1 MKFMAAPASP
11 SALADDLPGGAASDA
26 AEPVEAAYSTIV
38 PAQIAETADIDP
50 RATIGDGSL
59 VWHLAQVR
67 EYARVGDGS
76 IIGRGAYIG
85 PGVIVGKNCK
95 VQNYALVY
103 EPALLEDG
111 VFVGPGAVFTNDLF
125 PRAINV
131 DGSRKTNDD
140 WDAVGV
146 TVRTG
151 ASIGA
156 RAVCIAPITIGRWAL
171 VAAGSVVTKDVVDF
185 ALVAGTPARRI
196 GWVGRSGAVLRDD
209 GDGVFFCPK
218 TAEVYRE
225 SDGILRPA

>member
-1 MKFMAAPASP
+1 MKFMAAQAPPSP
-11 SALADDLPGGAASDA
+11 LADRLAAGAASEVAQPIAVDPDLVA
-26 AEPVEAAYSTIV
+26 

-67 EYARVGDGS
+67 EYARVGSGS

-111 VFVGPGAVFTNDLF
+111 VFIGPGVVFTNDLF
-125 PRAINV
+125 PRAVNV
-131 DGSRKTNDD
+131 DGSRKTDAD

-196 GWVGRSGAVLRDD
+196 GWVGRSAAVLRDE
-209 GDGVFFCPK
+209 GDGIFVCPK

-225 SDGILRPA
+225 SDGSLRLV

>member
-1 MKFMAAPASP
+1 MKFVAAQAPP
-11 SALADDLPGGAASDA
+11 SALTDRASVVAAS
-26 AEPVEAAYSTIV
+26 EAAKPIEVTPATVS
-38 PAQIAETADIDP
+38 PAQIAESADVDP
-50 RATIGDGSL
+50 RATVGDGSL

-67 EYARVGDGS
+67 EYARVGGGS

-111 VFVGPGAVFTNDLF
+111 VFLGPGVVLTNDLF

-151 ASIGA
+151 ASVGA

-196 GWVGRSGAVLRDD
+196 GWVGRSGAALRDE
-209 GDGVFFCPK
+209 GDSVFVCPK

-225 SDGILRPA
+225 SDGILRLT

>member
-1 MKFMAAPASP
+1 MKFMAAQASS
-11 SALADDLPGGAASDA
+11 SALSGEFSAGAAS
-26 AEPVEAAYSTIV
+26 ESEQPVEIAADLVAPT
-38 PAQIAETADIDP
+38 QIAETADIDP
-50 RATIGDGSL
+50 RATIGDGSH

-67 EYARVGDGS
+67 EYARIGDGS

-111 VFVGPGAVFTNDLF
+111 VFVGPGVVFTNDLF

-151 ASIGA
+151 ASVGA

-171 VAAGSVVTKDVVDF
+171 VAAGSVVTKDVVDY

-209 GDGVFFCPK
+209 GGGVLVCPK

-225 SDGILRPA
+225 NDGNLRLV

>member
-1 MKFMAAPASP
+1 MKFVAAQVPPVALTGHL
-11 SALADDLPGGAASDA
+11 SAAAA
-26 AEPVEAAYSTIV
+26 FEAAQPIEVTPATV
-38 PAQIAETADIDP
+38 APAQIAESADVDP

-59 VWHLAQVR
+59 VWNLAQVR
-67 EYARVGDGS
+67 EYARVGGGS

-85 PGVIVGKNCK
+85 PGVIMGKNCK

-111 VFVGPGAVFTNDLF
+111 VFVGPGVVFTNDLF

-146 TVRTG
+146 TVRIG
-151 ASIGA
+151 ASVGA

-196 GWVGRSGAVLRDD
+196 GWVGRSGAVLRDE
-209 GDGVFFCPK
+209 GDGVFVCPK

-225 SDGILRPA
+225 SDGILRLT